1 MRFVLCIVIYGL
13 LAALLGAPAFAAT
26 MDIEDALRAAAA
38 GDRNAIAATAT
49 TTNQRTC
56 LRGCANRGYSKSQC
70 DTACQPGLCHTDG
83 PQPYCVGVRK

>member
-1 MRFVLCIVIYGL
+1 MRFVLCIVV
-13 LAALLGAPAFAAT
+13 AALLSAPASAAT
-26 MDIEDALRAAAA
+26 MSIEDALHAAAA
-38 GDRNAIAATAT
+38 GDRNAVAAVGT

-70 DTACQPGLCHTDG
+70 DTACEPGLCHTDG